1 MAISIIPNQPIQPQ
15 LKFINRVPHEYDLMQ
30 LAPDTL
36 EQSLQVKCTGAT
48 SASYFSFTGA
58 TVTGGAVVSGTSV
71 AFTGAATCEKSFT
84 IADNTE
90 YELKLRVQINTLGN
104 IGGFKILINNNE
116 IYLDD
121 KGLTADY
128 SVLQG
133 NLTTYYKI
141 PSGIGATSTIK
152 LQTTGSDTDL
162 TISSVSLTKLS
173 QPIIAAL
180 NESKALI
187 SGLPSGTFTIT
198 TSSAPGK
205 LNYKQIRVK
214 WGNISHGVRYLRI
227 SDSVDLGSN
236 MVVNPL
242 FISDTSGW
250 EQPNTSALA
259 EWIYSPDFGGSA
271 KYVVGT
277 QEVISQLISAQGG
290 GFYDFQFTVYG
301 NPLNIGIE
309 VYFEVNGIAQPFQA
323 FYNDTT
329 NSIPLDLSNYTG
341 FPDVRICF
349 RPTSGSTNI
358 YITEIY
364 FKRLLDRNNISVPFN
379 RENGKRNQLTLFGSS
394 LSAANGFLFSSNF
407 DMRLVVGGRI
417 DYDEYPNVADE
428 YTFSNAS
435 TDLLSASVEKH
446 YLVSINGSPEYLHD
460 AIRLIRLCDTFLI
473 NGESYVAV
481 GGYELKKTDG
491 LSNYAA
497 TFKVKEK
504 QGVMMNTY

>member
-30 LAPDTL
+30 LAPDIH
-36 EQSLQVKCTGAT
+36 EQRVQVKCTGAVAAT
-48 SASYFSFTGA
+48 NLSWTGA
-58 TVTGGAVVSGTSV
+58 SVTGGAVVSGSQVT
-71 AFTGAATCEKSFT
+71 FTGAALAEKSFT

-90 YELKLRVQINTLGN
+90 YEVKLRVQINTLGN

-116 IYLDD
+116 VFLED
-121 KGLTADY
+121 KGVSTDY

-133 NLTTYYKI
+133 NLVTYYKI
-141 PSGIGATSTIK
+141 PSGVGATSTIK

-162 TISSVSLTKLS
+162 VINSVSLTKLS
-173 QPIIAAL
+173 QPTIEAL

-187 SGLPSGTFTIT
+187 TGLPGGTFEVT
-198 TSSAPGK
+198 TSGVDGR
-205 LNYKQIRVK
+205 LNYKQIRII

-227 SDSVDLGSN
+227 SDSVNLGTN
-236 MVVNPL
+236 LTENFL
-242 FISDTSGW
+242 FISDLAGW
-250 EQPNTSALA
+250 EQPDGSPLSEWAWNSAA
-259 EWIYSPDFGGSA
+259 SGTA
-271 KYVVGT
+271 KYTTGSR
-277 QEVISQLISAQGG
+277 EIISQLVTVPGG
-290 GFYDFQFTVYG
+290 GLYETQFTLYG
-301 NPLNIGIE
+301 DLLLNQTLFN
-309 VYFEVNGIAQPFQA
+309 FEVNGVALPQEEYPSEA
-323 FYNDTT
+323 TST
-329 NSIPLDLSNYTG
+329 VSLDLSNYTG
-341 FPDVRICF
+341 FVQVRLCF
-349 RPTSGSTNI
+349 QPKMGATNI
-358 YITEIY
+358 WLDEVY
-364 FKRLLDRNNISVPFN
+364 FRRLRDGNNISVPFL

-394 LSAANGFLFSSNF
+394 LSAANGFLFSNNF
-407 DMRLVVGGRI
+407 DMSLVVGGRI

-446 YLVSINGSPEYLHD
+446 YLVSINGSPEYMHD

-473 NGESYVAV
+473 NGEPYVAV